1 MKENCGAPI
10 RSLLCIIE
18 IFILILIGERIVG
31 VSFI

>member
-18 IFILILIGERIVG
+18 IFVIILIGEGIVG
-31 VSFI
+31 VLFI

>member
-31 VSFI
+31 VLFI